1 MDMSEMLPESVEKE
15 IKWAAE
21 ISMGTE
27 ISEEDIFNIKN
38 LCDQVSYVFFHLK
51 KKLFLAT

>member
-1 MDMSEMLPESVEKE
+1 MDMSDILPEHLEKE
-15 IKWAAE
+15 LKWAAE

-38 LCDQVSYVFFHLK
+38 LCDQV
-51 KKLFLAT
+51 